1 MGIYYK
7 RLKQRGIK
15 MDIDLR
21 IVKTDKMIRKV
32 RKVRAMIKQAM
43 ANMDKQYEFTTSTIF
58 RGNIFGDII
67 RNKRTDKLNSNINK
81 VQKELLRLEADLLL
95 YDEDLANHLRLP
107 AKMTSYGRVDGK
119 FSDIGLRTQ
128 MRYRQLDVA
137 KSLRNVEKI
146 LDILEKDK
154 KKLRFMKKSQKGL
167 I

>member
-1 MGIYYK
+1 MN
-7 RLKQRGIK
+7 
-15 MDIDLR
+15 IDLQ

-32 RKVRAMIKQAM
+32 RQVRAIIKRTM
-43 ANMDKQYEFTTSTIF
+43 ANMDKQYEYTTSTIL

-67 RNKRTDKLNSNINK
+67 RNKRTDKINSNINK
-81 VQKELLRLEADLLL
+81 VQKELLRLEADLLI
-95 YDEDLANHLRLP
+95 YDEDLANYLRLP
-107 AKMTSYGRVDGK
+107 SKMTNPARVDGVIG
-119 FSDIGLRTQ
+119 DIGLRTQ
-128 MRYRQLDVA
+128 MRYRQFDVA

>member
-1 MGIYYK
+1 MN
-7 RLKQRGIK
+7 
-15 MDIDLR
+15 IDLQ

-32 RKVRAMIKQAM
+32 RQVRAMIKRAM
-43 ANMDKQYEFTTSTIF
+43 ANMDKQYDYTTSDWL

-81 VQKELLRLEADLLL
+81 VQKELLRLEADLLI
-95 YDEDLANHLRLP
+95 YDEDLAKNLRLP
-107 AKMTSYGRVDGK
+107 AKMPDYGRVDGIIG
-119 FSDIGLRTQ
+119 DIGLRTQ

-146 LDILEKDK
+146 LDALEKDK
-154 KKLRFMKKSQKGL
+154 KRLRFIKKSQKGL

>member
-1 MGIYYK
+1 MN
-7 RLKQRGIK
+7 
-15 MDIDLR
+15 IDLQ
-21 IVKTDKMIRKV
+21 IVETDKMIRKV
-32 RKVRAMIKQAM
+32 RRVRAMIKQSM
-43 ANMDKQYEFTTSTIF
+43 ANMDKQYEFSTSTIL
-58 RGNIFGDII
+58 RGNILGDII

-95 YDEDLANHLRLP
+95 YNEDLAKYLRLP
-107 AKMTSYGRVDGK
+107 AKMTSPARVDGIMG
-119 FSDIGLRTQ
+119 DIGLRTQ
-128 MRYRQLDVA
+128 MRYRQFDVA

>member
-1 MGIYYK
+1 MGIYNK

-15 MDIDLR
+15 MDIDLQ

-32 RKVRAMIKQAM
+32 RRVRAMIKQTM
-43 ANMDKQYEFTTSTIF
+43 ANMDNQYAFTTSTIF

-95 YDEDLANHLRLP
+95 YDEELAKNLRLP
-107 AKMTSYGRVDGK
+107 AKMANPARVDGK
-119 FSDIGLRTQ
+119 FADIGLRTQ
-128 MRYRQLDVA
+128 MRYRQFDVA

-146 LDILEKDK
+146 LDELEKEK